1 MLSHH
6 AHSDFVAASPL
17 LPPASQMR
25 GCRMERQIK
34 ERINTN
40 FPESL
45 SGELY
50 KRRLQEV
57 RSDEERGHLK
67 EDHKLEIPAF

>member
-1 MLSHH
+1 
-6 AHSDFVAASPL
+6 
-17 LPPASQMR
+17 
-25 GCRMERQIK
+25 MERQIK

-50 KRRLQEV
+50 KHRLQEV
-57 RSDEERGHLK
+57 RFDEEGGHLK